1 MTVARHTTRVTVTE
15 YGAPVGITELA
26 RLAGLGSNDL
36 LSLLT
41 DFATRCE
48 TTFRLRNAVSLT
60 SDEFRVRGVAGMVRL
75 GRGIELEIRP
85 KFLDGVNDS
94 WREDFLFIAMATQF
108 GRVLPREALAA
119 ATSERADLSDLVA
132 RAMVQLFDRSYR
144 RPLRLYRQRDW
155 RGWEIDGEV
164 DPESL
169 YLPTDEGF
177 AQEGLHL
184 DKGNP
189 FNRTISTGMKALL
202 PSLRSSDARQSLSHR
217 LNRLGP
223 QQDAGK
229 LRTGRLPTRHS
240 HWQDLFDLCQAV
252 SGDKRLAYG
261 DGGPGFLPGFLLDT
275 ASAWES
281 LMLMGARLGLPSRTV
296 GKRSHPFGIVQYPTG
311 DRVELNATP
320 DISVS
325 GGAEGPFIAD
335 AKYKAVDAS
344 ELSRAD
350 LYELLAF
357 MRAAGC
363 MVGLLL
369 YPSTAVPTA
378 SATPGE
384 TVPFARL
391 DVDGRLVVACHVDVR
406 GLSQREGLWRFG
418 RRFGAGILEAIKPFR
433 VASPMAS

>member
-1 MTVARHTTRVTVTE
+1 
-15 YGAPVGITELA
+15 
-26 RLAGLGSNDL
+26 
-36 LSLLT
+36 
-41 DFATRCE
+41 
-48 TTFRLRNAVSLT
+48 
-60 SDEFRVRGVAGMVRL
+60 MVRL